1 MINGIKDYDKFEIKK
16 TPYRNVHIN
25 YFFFYLE
32 IIIIFMDEP
41 LKPPSDDEL
50 MTRNDFKNIKED
62 LECIRFTSTYTC
74 TACYIFVLMGIC
86 MV

>member
-1 MINGIKDYDKFEIKK
+1 
-16 TPYRNVHIN
+16 
-25 YFFFYLE
+25 
-32 IIIIFMDEP
+32 MDEL